1 MKLNYVELFGY
12 KRFEKAKLDTSA
24 RITAVL
30 GANEAGKS
38 SLLKALI
45 TLNDD
50 SPIPSNERTRDL
62 DVGDEQTVVEA
73 TFLLNDEDRATIS
86 HLCEAEKLRWLKIQ
100 KMVGGPRKYELNKA
114 IIAGYEGFDGQ
125 YFCERINSNLI
136 TEDLIKKA
144 EKASKDLKSSQ
155 NRVNY
160 SISGYSEA
168 NTIRQILNEFSR
180 HIQDSIVILKTLPNN
195 KEALSSC
202 ALQVVELID
211 VIKNSEEQTRIIIK
225 EVMSASLIDFISTFL
240 EFGLD
245 SQKIERDII
254 DILIPR
260 IPKILLFDEPQ
271 RHLASSY
278 QIAVQVSGLNPA
290 LRNLLDLAQ
299 LDINILSDAILKSA
313 TAKIATILGK
323 ANSQLCKTMKSR
335 WSQTGIS
342 VELGIQGNLLNVLVR
357 DESQTY
363 STIDERSDG
372 LRQFIAL
379 MNFLE
384 IQRTEQPIL
393 LIDEVETHLHY
404 DAQADLMQMFA
415 EQQLASQIIYTTH
428 SIGCLPEDLGT
439 GIRLVTPIKS
449 EVGERSI
456 INNTFWSQ
464 SRKGFGPVL
473 FGMGAST
480 LAFIPVRKA
489 VIGEG
494 ATDMLLLPTIL
505 RQVENRFYLG
515 FQVVPGLS
523 EVGKKRISLLQDEG
537 SKVAFIVDND
547 SAGETIEKDLFAAGI
562 EKSKIFKICA
572 DKAMAEM
579 LEDCIKA
586 DIYIEAVNLELQS
599 RYNSESKMTVDD
611 LSATN
616 RPSSVQKWCDENGID
631 SAGKK
636 NTLSKT
642 GIAYHL
648 LDLANGERQEK
659 LIRPDLEESFKD
671 LYRRISKSL
680 KA

>member
-73 TFLLNDEDRATIS
+73 TFLLNDEDRATVS

-100 KMVGGPRKYELNKA
+100 KMVSGPRKYELSKA
-114 IIAGYEGFDGQ
+114 IIAGYEGFDDQ

-211 VIKNSEEQTRIIIK
+211 VIENSEEQTRIIIK
-225 EVMSASLIDFISTFL
+225 EVMSASFIDFISTFL
-240 EFGLD
+240 GLGLNI
-245 SQKIERDII
+245 QKTERDII

-260 IPKILLFDEPQ
+260 IPKVLLFDEPQ

-278 QIAVQVSGLNPA
+278 QIAAQVSNLNPA
-290 LRNLLDLAQ
+290 LCNLLDLAQ
-299 LDINILSDAILKSA
+299 LNIKILSDAVSRKE

-323 ANSQLCKTMKSR
+323 ANSQLCETMKSR

-342 VELGIQGNLLNVLVR
+342 VELSIQGTLLNVLVK

-449 EVGERSI
+449 EIGERST

-489 VIGEG
+489 LVGEG
-494 ATDMLLLPTIL
+494 ATDMLLLPTIF
-505 RQVENRFYLG
+505 RQTENLSHLG

-523 EVGKKRISLLQDEG
+523 EVGKKRMSLLQDEG

-547 SAGETIEKDLFAAGI
+547 SAGNVIEEQLSAAGI
-562 EKSKIFKICA
+562 DKSKIFKICDDA
-572 DKAMAEM
+572 TTEM
-579 LEDCIKA
+579 LEDCVKV
-586 DIYIEAVNLELQS
+586 DIYIEAVNFELKS
-599 RYNSESKMTVDD
+599 WNKSDSNNEITAAD
-611 LSATN
+611 LSTTN
-616 RPSSVQKWCDENGID
+616 RPRSVKKWCDENGID
-631 SAGKK
+631 AP
-636 NTLSKT
+636 SKVN
-642 GIAYHL
+642 IAYRL
-648 LDLANGERQEK
+648 LEFANGERQEI
-659 LIRPDLEESFKD
+659 LIRPELEEAFKD
-671 LYRRISKSL
+671 LYRRISESL